1 MAKLGKQTKK
11 FSQSGKLKNQL
22 DNRKKVKAVKDKRD
36 VRQKKAQAKKDHKPK
51 NKNNPDQSNDSANQ
65 PEIDSNAEESE
76 DDDLPDHSH
85 SQNVDD
91 VLNMQLSGD
100 DNDDD
105 ADDSD
110 GSEGVNVSDAEA
122 ENSDAELDEKSH
134 TEAIKNLSKT
144 DPEFYKF
151 LKENDNELLQF
162 NGSDDDQDDL
172 NEKSVPE
179 DSDDEEAAA
188 LAEFDGEKKRSTTKL
203 TKKMLRDWQRAII
216 HHRSLRSFKKLILAF
231 RSAAFSTD
239 FEDMPKKQSQNFT
252 YDIESA
258 DLFNKVI
265 LTTFKFTPIVLNHH
279 WPCKE
284 LDNGRFKIS
293 PSPNSILP
301 KLLSTYVNSAL
312 YLISHFPATSDNLDE
327 ESEDDG
333 GILKVAVSEV
343 GKIIPYIVGG
353 RKGIKSLLKTLLD
366 LWSSA
371 TDSVRI
377 AAYMSVRKIALAG
390 DASVVDL
397 VLKSTYLTFVRACKQ
412 TSIHTLP
419 QINLM
424 KNTAVELYTLDHG
437 ASYQQAFG
445 YIRQLAILLRGSMKT
460 KIKESFKQVY
470 NWQYVH
476 CVDFWSLVLSLAN
489 DKTAPES
496 ELQALIYPLV
506 QVSLG
511 AVRLVPTSRYFPL
524 RFHMLRS
531 LLRLEQRT
539 GAYIPIS
546 APLLEILSSAEF
558 KRAPK
563 KSTLKP
569 IDFEFYIR
577 VPTSYSRTRVYVEE
591 LADEL
596 IYILA
601 EAFMTIGTSI
611 AFPESIV
618 PVVHILRKTMKK
630 CPSGQKVVGQFKSLV
645 ERLEAQAKFIENERV
660 KIDFSPGERGQIDR
674 FLESTSVESTT
685 LGAFVKILRKA
696 REQKRTQSVEIKD
709 DDSDLEAAPDAEEED
724 GDEDDEEV
732 EMDEDEE

>member
-1 MAKLGKQTKK
+1 MGKLGKQTKK
-11 FSQSGKLKNQL
+11 FSQSGKLKNEL
-22 DNRKKVKAVKDKRD
+22 ENRKKVKAVKDKRD
-36 VRQKKAQAKKDHKPK
+36 VRQKKLQAKRDHRPK
-51 NKNNPDQSNDSANQ
+51 KAAARDE
-65 PEIDSNAEESE
+65 PEQEQDVDSNADESE
-76 DDDLPDHSH
+76 DEPVPEAA
-85 SQNVDD
+85 QNVDD
-91 VLNMQLSGD
+91 VLNMEMSD
-100 DNDDD
+100 DEDEEEDED
-105 ADDSD
+105 EED
-110 GSEGVNVSDAEA
+110 NVSDAEA
-122 ENSDAELDEKSH
+122 ENSDAEQDEKSH
-134 TEAIKNLSKT
+134 AEAIKNLSKT
-144 DPEFYKF
+144 DPEFFKF
-151 LKENDNELLQF
+151 LQENDNELLEF
-162 NGSDDDQDDL
+162 NEYDDEDEEGDD
-172 NEKSVPE
+172 EDDAQPD

-188 LAEFDGEKKRSTTKL
+188 LAEMGGGKADKQKKTTKL
-203 TKKMLRDWQRAII
+203 TRRMLRDWQRAII

-239 FEDMPKKQSQNFT
+239 FEDMPKKQSQNFS
-252 YDIESA
+252 YEIESA
-258 DLFNKVI
+258 DLFNKVVF
-265 LTTFKFTPIVLNHH
+265 TAFKYTPIVLNHH

-284 LDNGRFKIS
+284 LNNGRYKLS
-293 PSPNSILP
+293 PSPNTLLP
-301 KLLSTYVNSAL
+301 KLLATYLNSAL

-327 ESEDDG
+327 DEEGSNDG

-343 GKIIPYIVGG
+343 GKVIPYVVGG

-390 DASVVDL
+390 DTSVVDL
-397 VLKSTYLTFVRACKQ
+397 ALKSTYLTFIRTCKQ
-412 TSIHTLP
+412 TSVHTLP

-424 KNTAVELYTLDHG
+424 KNTAAELYTLDHG

-460 KIKESFKQVY
+460 KTKESYRQVY

-531 LLRLEQRT
+531 MLRLEQRT

-558 KRAPK
+558 KRTPK

-569 IDFEFYIR
+569 IDFDQYIR
-577 VPTSYSRTRVYVEE
+577 VPTTYSRTRVYVEG

-596 IYILA
+596 IYILS
-601 EAFMTIGTSI
+601 EAFLTIGTSI

-618 PVVHILRKTMKK
+618 PVVHVLRKTIKK
-630 CPSGQKVVGQFKSLV
+630 CPSGPKVVGQLKSLID
-645 ERLEAQAKFIENERV
+645 RLESQAKFIEGERV
-660 KIDFSPGERGQIDR
+660 KVDFSPGERGQIDR
-674 FLESTSVESTT
+674 FLESTPVESTT
-685 LGAFVKILRKA
+685 LGAFVKIQRKA
-696 REQKRTQSVEIKD
+696 RDQKRMQSAEIKD
-709 DDSDLEAAPDAEEED
+709 DDSDLEAAPDADEVEMDDEEEE
-724 GDEDDEEV
+724 EDDEE
-732 EMDEDEE
+732 